1 MVNVLYVRT
10 RTPHIKLPFVKGV
23 PTFTLFMYDIV
34 KITRSQDS
42 IVRVATRLDSQDY
55 ESQQA
60 KQIGSFSSQK
70 CPD

>member
-1 MVNVLYVRT
+1 
-10 RTPHIKLPFVKGV
+10 
-23 PTFTLFMYDIV
+23 MYDIV

-60 KQIGSFSSQK
+60 KQIGPFSSQK